1 MKILRLEATYKPG
14 GDLDIE
20 STHEEDFLILPPALK
35 TELHPFYFCYWVND
49 SWTRKCV
56 SPDDPIKS
64 TRALWSWQEK
74 QQPIQKKRKRDFL
87 IILIVALFNVH
98 SGEKTAVNR
107 INSIGFQFNSTSGRD
122 IHAIA
127 QGSSIAYKEKKK
139 KGSKKYKKTRSRP
152 SDERKDKRQVMREK
166 KKTWFVGIAETDFF
180 LPSKNKIHHSLL
192 PV

>member
-1 MKILRLEATYKPG
+1 MVHRCV
-14 GDLDIE
+14 
-20 STHEEDFLILPPALK
+20 SRV
-35 TELHPFYFCYWVND
+35 CYWVND

-107 INSIGFQFNSTSGRD
+107 INSIGFEFNSTSGRD

-139 KGSKKYKKTRSRP
+139 KVPKNTRKQGRVLVTNEKIRGRWW
-152 SDERKDKRQVMREK
+152 EREI
-166 KKTWFVGIAETDFF
+166 KTWFVGIAETDFF